1 MAIRGS
7 VSLELEPL
15 VSIELGNGKG
25 VFQSLEALVDTGFN
39 GELAMPYALIQEIG
53 LDYIDEVPVVL
64 ADRQQ
69 RPVRAYDGVVS
80 WHGRHRGVV
89 VLDIGSEPLL
99 GMALLMDSKLTVIA
113 RPGGAVLI
121 EEEEQP

>member
-7 VSLELEPL
+7 VSPELEPL

-25 VFQSLEALVDTGFN
+25 VFQSLEALVDTGFD

-64 ADRQQ
+64 ADR
-69 RPVRAYDGVVS
+69 
-80 WHGRHRGVV
+80 HKGRSARTTEWCPGTA
-89 VLDIGSEPLL
+89 G
-99 GMALLMDSKLTVIA
+99 TVA
-113 RPGGAVLI
+113 WWFLI
-121 EEEEQP
+121 LAANRCWVWPC